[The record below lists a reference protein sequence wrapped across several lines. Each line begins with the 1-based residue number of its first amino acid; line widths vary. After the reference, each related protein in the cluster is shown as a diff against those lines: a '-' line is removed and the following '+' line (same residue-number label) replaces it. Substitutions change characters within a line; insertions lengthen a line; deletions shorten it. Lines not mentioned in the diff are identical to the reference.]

1 MTAAAVV
8 TGAGGAIGRAIAE
21 TLAAQGWSVIGLDLR
36 FSGDH
41 PHLARQVE
49 QDISDSA
56 GLRAVLAALAADCTV
71 TGLVNCAGI
80 VKVGRF
86 MDEAEPYWRKVID
99 VNLFAPLVACH
110 ALIPA
115 MIAHGG
121 GAIVNVTS
129 DSGRTGAAGE
139 TVYSATKGGLA
150 AFGRSLAQEIGR
162 FNIRVNNVSP
172 GLIDTPMSAP
182 NPELVAKLV
191 KRVPLKRTGAP
202 DEVARAV
209 AYLLG
214 PDAAYVTGQTLS
226 VSGGL
231 TMAS

>member
-1 MTAAAVV
+1 MSRAAAV
-8 TGAGGAIGRAIAE
+8 TGANGAIGRAIAE
-21 TLAAQGWSVIGLDLR
+21 TLAAEGWSVIGLDVN
-36 FSGDH
+36 FSGDNR
-41 PHLARQVE
+41 HLEREVVV
-49 QDISDSA
+49 DIADTV
-56 GLRAVLAALAADCTV
+56 GLRTALDSIARDFTV

-86 MDEAEPYWRKVID
+86 MDEAEPYWRRLID
-99 VNLFAPLVACH
+99 VNLFAPIVACQ
-110 ALIPA
+110 ALIPPMVA
-115 MIAHGG
+115 NGG
-121 GAIVNVTS
+121 GAIVNITS
-129 DSGRTGAAGE
+129 DSGRAGAAGE

-150 AFGRSLAQEIGR
+150 AFGRSLAQEVGR

-172 GLIDTPMSAP
+172 GLVDTPMSAA

-202 DEVARAV
+202 TEVARAV

-214 PDAAYVTGQTLS
+214 PDAAYITGQTLS